1 MSAPGMLP
9 SRDLIFHCARL
20 ARAPPAISA
29 IWSRHIECF
38 SYAMERHD
46 SGNSKQES
54 IPKGGEGAPAKKRS
68 ASKAEEGAA
77 TAKSPPKSPQPWP
90 EPRGI
95 QKGIA
100 DADKIARSG
109 STEETVR
116 DTPPAGAW
124 NDTSED

>member
-1 MSAPGMLP
+1 MAEQLKQNRSGASGPGPASTESDKRQESARKA
-9 SRDLIFHCARL
+9 SEKV
-20 ARAPPAISA
+20 PAEKRS
-29 IWSRHIECF
+29 S
-38 SYAMERHD
+38 
-46 SGNSKQES
+46 SGNHD
-54 IPKGGEGAPAKKRS
+54 R
-68 ASKAEEGAA
+68 GAA
-77 TAKSPPKSPQPWP
+77 AERPREPSPPWQ

-124 NDTSED
+124 NDTSAD